1 MRETVSS
8 EMTTHTASCK
18 PELIS
23 LGKCMLQGFVGG
35 ILATLAVIL
44 FLLVRGLR
52 PESLSQVLWGALPL
66 TLGGFLGAIKAI
78 PFWAVNCFRRSPLRV
93 VARITLGG
101 IGLTSLWLWLLIA
114 EDHLPIETLVVNAGL
129 MFLLSLPTSLL
140 IGSRTFFTSRVGGL
154 PNRIEVLRTDIPT
167 PRPAIA
173 CDPEHQCLG
182 SRFAEWQQRVA

>member
-23 LGKCMLQGFVGG
+23 LGKCTLQGFVGG
-35 ILATLAVIL
+35 ILATLGVML
-44 FLLVRGLR
+44 FLLLRGLR
-52 PESLSQVLWGALPL
+52 PQSLSQVLWGTLPL

-93 VARITLGG
+93 FARIMLGG
-101 IGLTSLWLWLLIA
+101 IGLMSLWLCLLIV
-114 EDHLPIETLVVNAGL
+114 EDNLPIETLVVNAGL

-140 IGSRTFFTSRVGGL
+140 IGSRFPFHVSGSPQRRRVLGA
-154 PNRIEVLRTDIPT
+154 DIP
-167 PRPAIA
+167 PVRPAIA
-173 CDPEHQCLG
+173 CECDPEHQCLG
-182 SRFAEWQQRVA
+182 SRFTEWQQRVA